1 VICAV
6 IIIGSLIAMAILGF
20 LLDIASN
27 FAVFS
32 FICVS
37 VFLIL
42 FITAT
47 ALFYIRE
54 ANKFVAPHVYSSF
67 G

>member
-1 VICAV
+1 
-6 IIIGSLIAMAILGF
+6 MAILGF